1 MEREFVYEEAGK
13 KILQD
18 AQGAPILLIGVG
30 GVGGRIAAAVNRM
43 LDPSS
48 SRRAKVAIL
57 AIDTNVKDL
66 RKLREQG
73 IETIQISDERLVRQY
88 LKDHPQ
94 YMSWFPSNIFLNNR
108 GMLEGAGQI
117 RAISRLAALAAEEEG
132 KFQPIENAVRR
143 IAAITG
149 SGLKENVLTMVV
161 GSICGGTGAGMFIQ
175 IPFYVKRVIQRIL
188 AIPNVM
194 VRGMFLGPDIMA
206 PIQPGEL
213 NRQAVYVNAYACLKE
228 LNAFY
233 LLQRRDAADSLLRM
247 EYYDYGENEDLEAEV
262 MESRSMYR
270 SFAREMADMQGAE
283 DGDVPDEVQEEYLKR
298 NGTIPYDHLFL
309 FDSSFNGG
317 TIGQKQLAEVE
328 RMIAGMAYVHLL
340 TDVGA
345 NALSV
350 EDNFILST
358 IGSNGMSRYGRSCST
373 GPCAG

>member
-1 MEREFVYEEAGK
+1 MGIGMDAYEQMGRELFEK
-13 KILQD
+13 S
-18 AQGAPILLIGVG
+18 QGAPILLIGMG
-30 GVGGRIAAAVNRM
+30 GVGGRIVAQIDKM
-43 LDPSS
+43 LAKDSP
-48 SRRAKVAIL
+48 RRDKVAIL

-94 YMSWFPSNIFLNNR
+94 YMSWFPNNIFLNNR

-132 KFQPIENAVRR
+132 KFRPIEEAVRK
-143 IAAITG
+143 IAAVTG
-149 SGLKENVLTMVV
+149 SGLKENIMTMVV

-175 IPFYVKRVIQRIL
+175 IPFYVKKIIQKVL

-206 PIQPGEL
+206 PIQPGDL

-233 LLQRRDAADSLLRM
+233 LLQRRDASSSLLRM

-262 MESRSMYR
+262 MESRQMYQAIAKDL
-270 SFAREMADMQGAE
+270 SSKGVAVLDEE
-283 DGDVPDEVQEEYLKR
+283 IPEEVQEEYLKR

-317 TIGQKQLAEVE
+317 TIGQKQLAEV
-328 RMIAGMAYVHLL
+328 
-340 TDVGA
+340 GA
-345 NALSV
+345 
-350 EDNFILST
+350 
-358 IGSNGMSRYGRSCST
+358 
-373 GPCAG
+373 